1 MLRRGER
8 DSWSD
13 GSACV
18 AVIYILGAINGTAVT
33 VSGEPAGFPIAID
46 VGHDRDRPGRPAIEL
61 PPGARIGVD
70 RSLSSLLTRA
80 GDVGAATERPV
91 NPGWGRETMRG
102 NDAGS
107 QRWQVDLGH
116 RMSTAMSALGC
127 ASAASCSA

>member
-80 GDVGAATERPV
+80 GDVGAAIERSV
-91 NPGWGRETMRG
+91 NPGWGRRRILRSRADERE
-102 NDAGS
+102 
-107 QRWQVDLGH
+107 
-116 RMSTAMSALGC
+116 
-127 ASAASCSA
+127 